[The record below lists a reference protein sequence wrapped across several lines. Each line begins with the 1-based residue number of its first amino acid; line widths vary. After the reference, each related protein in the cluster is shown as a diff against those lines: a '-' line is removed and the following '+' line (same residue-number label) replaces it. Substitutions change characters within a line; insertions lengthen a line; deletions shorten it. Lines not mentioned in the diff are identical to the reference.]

1 MHVISALN
9 GQVLGVTARDAG
21 SRAREQEMQSGDQG
35 FVGGVEA
42 PSGADGPA
50 WWFAFRGGELLVR
63 EAEGPEAGGV
73 VEVPL
78 AGEIAAVG
86 VEATGLPRHYL
97 GALGGVSCWAVGLLD
112 DAEAPEG
119 MRFEG
124 LRALYGRV
132 PEALFSVAG
141 RAVQVVA
148 WDRDHRFCGRC
159 GAATEPLPGERA
171 KRCSTCGLTSFPRL
185 SPAAIVRVARGPE
198 VLLARAH
205 NFSAAFFSVL
215 AGFVEP
221 GESLEETVMREVREE
236 VGIDVADVCYFGSQ
250 PWPFPNSLMIGFT
263 ATYAGGEIR
272 VDDREIA
279 EAGWFRWD
287 ALPRIPPAISIARR
301 LLDAFVVEQAALNG
315 KVDAVVD
322 EVNAG
327 G

>member
-1 MHVISALN
+1 MNQAFK
-9 GQVLGVTARDAG
+9 TAVEPPNDAAG
-21 SRAREQEMQSGDQG
+21 T
-35 FVGGVEA
+35 
-42 PSGADGPA
+42 A

-63 EAEGPEAGGV
+63 ESAVAEAGGV

-78 AGEIAAVG
+78 AVEVAEMAVG
-86 VEATGLPRHYL
+86 TAGLPRHYL
-97 GALGGVSCWAVGLLD
+97 GALGGVGCWAVGLPD
-112 DAEAPEG
+112 EVEAPDG

-141 RAVQVVA
+141 RAVQIVA

-159 GAATEPLPGERA
+159 GAATEPVPGERA
-171 KRCSTCGLTSFPRL
+171 KRCPACGLTSFPRL

-205 NFSAAFFSVL
+205 NFPAAFFSVL

-236 VGIDVADVCYFGSQ
+236 VGIDVADVRYFGSQ
-250 PWPFPNSLMIGFT
+250 PWPFPNSLMVGFT

-287 ALPRIPPAISIARR
+287 ALPRIPPPISIARR
-301 LLDAFVVEQAALNG
+301 LLDAFVVEQAALAG
-315 KVDAVVD
+315 QDGVRSARIDVD
-322 EVNAG
+322 G
-327 G
+327 